1 MNIAVIENGI
11 VENIIVCE
19 TVKLAKELTG
29 KDCVEILDD
38 NPAHIG
44 LGFDG
49 TEFEQP
55 VDEVDDLP
63 TDSEQPSTVCF
74 RWGWLQDDQSCL

>member
-19 TVKLAKELTG
+19 TVKLAKQITG
-29 KDCVEILDD
+29 KECVEFTEE
-38 NPAHIG
+38 NPAHMG

-49 TEFEQP
+49 EVFEQP
-55 VDEVDDLP
+55 SDNLEDVP
-63 TDSEQPSTVCF
+63 TVTE
-74 RWGWLQDDQSCL
+74 